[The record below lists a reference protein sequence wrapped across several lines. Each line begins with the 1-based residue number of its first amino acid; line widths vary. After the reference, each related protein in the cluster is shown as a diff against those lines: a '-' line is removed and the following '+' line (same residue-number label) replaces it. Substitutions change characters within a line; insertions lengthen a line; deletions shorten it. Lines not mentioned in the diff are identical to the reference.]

1 MWRSGPEREEP
12 AATPAASTG
21 AAAAAATKRRKR
33 AEKAKKEPVCE
44 ACGTRGAEPVVACSR
59 CRLPFHALCIR
70 LEEEQ
75 AAGDADA
82 EPLCPVCRGPD
93 DGAECAL
100 CGAADGRATV
110 RCSLKTCGR
119 TFHGQ
124 CLQVRLFGTEP
135 FLPVFFWFDQFN
147 VVSRRVVA
155 DDALAR
161 RQRFGPR
168 LGLDD
173 MPVALLPH
181 LRRRAAHGPPHAQET
196 AALHQ
201 VPHRLPLE

>member
-1 MWRSGPEREEP
+1 MWRSGPDREEP
-12 AATPAASTG
+12 AARPAASTG

-135 FLPVFFWFDQFN
+135 FLPVFFLVRPTQ
-147 VVSRRVVA
+147 RR
-155 DDALAR
+155 LSSC
-161 RQRFGPR
+161 
-168 LGLDD
+168 
-173 MPVALLPH
+173 
-181 LRRRAAHGPPHAQET
+181 RRRRCPRPA
-196 AALHQ
+196 AAL
-201 VPHRLPLE
+201 RAATRAR